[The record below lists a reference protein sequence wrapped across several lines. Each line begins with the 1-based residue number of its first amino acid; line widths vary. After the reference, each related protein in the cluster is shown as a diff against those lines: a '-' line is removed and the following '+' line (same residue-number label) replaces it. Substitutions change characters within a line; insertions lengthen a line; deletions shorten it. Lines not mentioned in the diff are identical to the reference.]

1 MKRTPF
7 WRRYARLLRP
17 DVRADVDDELRF
29 HLAAKVD
36 ELVAQGVRPDVAR
49 REAERQFGELSAVQ
63 AVGERL
69 GHDRERSKQR
79 KDYWGGMLQDLRYA
93 LRTLRRD
100 RAFTIITVVILALGI
115 AANTA
120 VFSVVNTVLLR
131 PLPFPD
137 SAQLTRFESGREL
150 NSNVREAAG
159 LSGLTYTVGMYEEFQ
174 RHNQSFQQVTSYNP
188 FYGNGEFTL
197 TGHGEPQAVLG
208 LMIAENFFQTLGVQP
223 TLGRLFTKEESLKG
237 GRAATLLSYAFWQRQ
252 FAGDPNIVGQA
263 ILLNKTPFV
272 VVGVMPSSFDFGSVF
287 SPGLRID
294 LYVPAYMDVLRNWGN
309 TLALIGRLKPGVSL
323 AQAQAEAD
331 LLFPELKAAHKE
343 WWGDYSSTI
352 TGLKEYVTGTLRRSL
367 IVLWCAV
374 GVILLIVGVN
384 LSNLLLARAAARSK
398 EFAMRMALGA
408 GRARLIRQLL
418 TESLVLSLAGAML
431 GLALAFIITIYLSH
445 QGSIALP
452 LLSSIRVDGA
462 ALAWT
467 ILIAVATAVL
477 FGFAPGL
484 RISTGNL
491 QDALKDAGPGMSA
504 GRKHERMRAVLVI
517 SEVALACVLLVGAGL
532 LLRSFLRVLDVDL
545 GFQPS
550 HAAVIKVDYDDGGNR
565 ERRGAI
571 LREMLRNVDAIPGIE
586 ASGVADMLPLGR
598 NRSWGFQAKGKQYP
612 KDMALGALVRI
623 VTPGY
628 LGAMGMHLLE
638 GRDFNWQDTQGR
650 EPAVI
655 INQAA
660 ARYFFPGE
668 DPVGRLALV
677 NGDTRVIGVIAD
689 VREHSLEFS
698 AQPEMYLSAAQADP
712 EGAELVIRTK
722 LAPEALAS
730 SVMKTLRSLNP
741 SQPAAEF
748 RPLQQIVDHAVSP
761 RRFFVM
767 LVASFALLGLMLASL
782 GIYGVISYSVTRQ
795 TQEIGIRM
803 ALGATAFQ
811 VQRGVIARALRLALA
826 GVTLGT
832 IGSFVAAKWI
842 ASLLFGTRPT
852 DPATFA
858 GIVVLLC
865 VVALF
870 AGYLPARRASRIDP
884 MIALRTN

>member
-1 MKRTPF
+1 
-7 WRRYARLLRP
+7 
-17 DVRADVDDELRF
+17 
-29 HLAAKVD
+29 
-36 ELVAQGVRPDVAR
+36 VAQGVRPDVAR

-331 LLFPELKAAHKE
+331 ILFPELKAAHKE